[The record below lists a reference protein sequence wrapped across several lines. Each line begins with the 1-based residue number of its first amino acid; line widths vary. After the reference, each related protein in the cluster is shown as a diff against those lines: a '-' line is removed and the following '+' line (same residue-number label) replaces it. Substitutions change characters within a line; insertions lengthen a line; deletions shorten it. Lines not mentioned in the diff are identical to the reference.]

1 MYSDQITVES
11 KAHLECNFF
20 PLSGVM
26 HIAPYGN
33 SKKIAQLRRLGK
45 INDALLVKREPTHR
59 NKCDAARNFIH
70 RPYGLLWRCIGILCV
85 HYFYFFPT
93 HHSAYKL

>member
-1 MYSDQITVES
+1 MQ
-11 KAHLECNFF
+11 FF

-45 INDALLVKREPTHR
+45 INDALPVKREPTQR
-59 NKCDAARNFIH
+59 KKCDGARIFIH
-70 RPYGLLWRCIGILCV
+70 RAIWTGDALIFSSCTTLT
-85 HYFYFFPT
+85 FFST
-93 HHSAYKL
+93 HHSA